1 MINLENRVL
10 EGGPSHRFWVCEYC
24 LRVKIVVVLHQ
35 AKNRLLANMF
45 VTQYVVSTF

>member
-1 MINLENRVL
+1 MKNLENRVL
-10 EGGPSHRFWVCEYC
+10 EGRSTHRFWVYEYC
-24 LRVKIVVVLHQ
+24 LCVKIVVVLHQ